1 MFILIGKQLE
11 IEFRV
16 SLPRQERGRR
26 PGEPVPQNSSPEQR
40 WGFRLT
46 IYPIYASPS
55 FSQDAGVKKKAFG
68 PIFNRLDSEKN
79 LYNWFLFFIMTVYVA
94 SAFTQD
100 LSSKDL
106 LQQAIQKGDT
116 NEHLVSWDER
126 KEPKKSD
133 RSKDS
138 IAVSN
143 ILQSEVLNWH
153 LLKGGLSCSKS
164 SANADMDS
172 LLKESLS
179 NINAQNYFARQLS
192 SHL

>member
-1 MFILIGKQLE
+1 
-11 IEFRV
+11 
-16 SLPRQERGRR
+16 
-26 PGEPVPQNSSPEQR
+26 
-40 WGFRLT
+40 
-46 IYPIYASPS
+46 
-55 FSQDAGVKKKAFG
+55 
-68 PIFNRLDSEKN
+68 
-79 LYNWFLFFIMTVYVA
+79 MTVYVA

-100 LSSKDL
+100 LCSKDL
-106 LQQAIQKGDT
+106 LQQAIQKGET

-153 LLKGGLSCSKS
+153 LLKGGLSCSRS

-172 LLKESLS
+172 LL
-179 NINAQNYFARQLS
+179 
-192 SHL
+192 